1 MNWTLYRLIDL
12 IFRAV
17 DLLILLRVLFSW
29 INLGPGNDL
38 VRLVY
43 QLTEPIL
50 APLRRYIPP
59 FGGLDITPMVALML
73 LELVKRL
80 LIDVLF

>member
-1 MNWTLYRLIDL
+1 MSYALYRTIDL
-12 IFRAV
+12 VFRV
-17 DLLILLRVLFSW
+17 LDLLILLRVLFSW

-38 VRLVY
+38 ARIVY

-50 APLRRYIPP
+50 APLRRYIPS

-73 LELVKRL
+73 LELLKRL